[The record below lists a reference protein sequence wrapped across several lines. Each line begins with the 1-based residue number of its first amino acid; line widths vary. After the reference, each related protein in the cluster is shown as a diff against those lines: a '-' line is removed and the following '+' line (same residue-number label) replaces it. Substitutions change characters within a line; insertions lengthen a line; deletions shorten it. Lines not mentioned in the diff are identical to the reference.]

1 MTEKLRHKREYY
13 FYMYFKK
20 SELAKETRE
29 LVTQLN
35 LTKKEI
41 IESETYLKAVQY
53 SDMPKNLSS
62 NPDKILDNYIRREDK
77 IENIENRI
85 QKALKKQE
93 NDFLIFDNIDKMVED
108 LTEIQRQVF
117 IMTYRDHTR
126 RVETAYNLCVSERTI
141 QYIKKEILEK
151 ADFIQED

>member
-29 LVTQLN
+29 LILQLN

-41 IESETYLKAVQY
+41 IESETFLKAVQY

-77 IENIENRI
+77 IENIDNRI

-117 IMTYRDHTR
+117 VMTYRDHTR

>member
-41 IESETYLKAVQY
+41 IESETFLKAVQY
-53 SDMPKNLSS
+53 SDMPKNIGS
-62 NPDKILDNYIRREDK
+62 NPDKILDNYMRREDK

-93 NDFLIFDNIDKMVED
+93 NDFLIFDSIDKLVED

-117 IMTYRDHTR
+117 ILTYRDHTR
-126 RVETAYNLCVSERTI
+126 RVETAYNLCMSERTI

>member
-35 LTKKEI
+35 FTKKEI

-53 SDMPKNLSS
+53 SDMPKNIGS

-93 NDFLIFDNIDKMVED
+93 NDFLIFDSIDKMVED

-126 RVETAYNLCVSERTI
+126 RVETAYNLCISERTI

>member
-20 SELAKETRE
+20 AELAKETRE
-29 LVTQLN
+29 LILQLN

-53 SDMPKNLSS
+53 TDMPKNLSS
-62 NPDKILDNYIRREDK
+62 NPDKILDNLIKREDK
-77 IENIENRI
+77 IENIDNRI

-93 NDFLIFDNIDKMVED
+93 DDFLIFDNIDKMVED

>member
-20 SELAKETRE
+20 AELAKETRE
-29 LVTQLN
+29 LILQLN

-53 SDMPKNLSS
+53 TDMPKNLSS
-62 NPDKILDNYIRREDK
+62 NPDKILDTLIKREDK
-77 IENIENRI
+77 IENIDNRI
-85 QKALKKQE
+85 QKALKKQV
-93 NDFLIFDNIDKMVED
+93 NDFLIFDSIDKMVED

-126 RVETAYNLCVSERTI
+126 RVETAYNLCVSERTV

>member
-13 FYMYFKK
+13 FYMYFRKA
-20 SELAKETRE
+20 EIAKETRE
-29 LVTQLN
+29 LIEQLN

-41 IESETYLKAVQY
+41 IESETFLKAVQY
-53 SDMPKNLSS
+53 SDMPKNIGS

-93 NDFLIFDNIDKMVED
+93 NDFLIFDSIDKMVED

-117 IMTYRDHTR
+117 VMTYRDHTR

>member
-20 SELAKETRE
+20 AELAKETRE
-29 LVTQLN
+29 LILQLN
-35 LTKKEI
+35 LTKREI
-41 IESETYLKAVQY
+41 IKSETYLKAVQY
-53 SDMPKNLSS
+53 TDMPKNLSS

-93 NDFLIFDNIDKMVED
+93 NDFLIFDSIDKMVED

>member
-29 LVTQLN
+29 LILQLN

-53 SDMPKNLSS
+53 TDMPKNLSS
-62 NPDKILDNYIRREDK
+62 NPDKILDTLIKREDK
-77 IENIENRI
+77 IENIDNRI

-117 IMTYRDHTR
+117 VMTYRDHTR
-126 RVETAYNLCVSERTI
+126 RVETAYNLCVSERTV

>member
-53 SDMPKNLSS
+53 SDMPKNIGS

-77 IENIENRI
+77 IENIDNRI

>member
-93 NDFLIFDNIDKMVED
+93 NDFLIFDSIDKMVED

>member
-53 SDMPKNLSS
+53 SDMPKNIGS

-77 IENIENRI
+77 IENIDNRI

-93 NDFLIFDNIDKMVED
+93 NDFLIFDSIDKMVED

-141 QYIKKEILEK
+141 QYVKKEILEK

>member
-20 SELAKETRE
+20 AELAKETRE
-29 LVTQLN
+29 LIEQLN
-35 LTKKEI
+35 LTKREI

-53 SDMPKNLSS
+53 SDMPKNIGN
-62 NPDKILDNYIRREDK
+62 NPDKILDNLIKREDK
-77 IENIENRI
+77 IENIDNRI

-93 NDFLIFDNIDKMVED
+93 DDFLIFDNIDKMVED

-117 IMTYRDHTR
+117 VLTYRDHTR

-151 ADFIQED
+151 ADFVQED

>member
-41 IESETYLKAVQY
+41 IESETFLKAVQY
-53 SDMPKNLSS
+53 SDMPKNIGS

-93 NDFLIFDNIDKMVED
+93 NDFLILDSIDKMVED

>member
-41 IESETYLKAVQY
+41 IESETFLKAVQY
-53 SDMPKNLSS
+53 SDMPKNIGS
-62 NPDKILDNYIRREDK
+62 NPDKIIDNYIRREDK

-93 NDFLIFDNIDKMVED
+93 NDFLIFDSIDKMVED

>member
-20 SELAKETRE
+20 AELAKETRE
-29 LVTQLN
+29 LILQLN

-41 IESETYLKAVQY
+41 IESETFLKAVQY
-53 SDMPKNLSS
+53 SDMPKNIGS

-85 QKALKKQE
+85 QKALKKKE
-93 NDFLIFDNIDKMVED
+93 NDFVIFDNIDKMIED

-126 RVETAYNLCVSERTI
+126 RVETAYNLCVSERTL

>member
-20 SELAKETRE
+20 AEIAKETRE
-29 LVTQLN
+29 LIEQLN
-35 LTKKEI
+35 LTKREI

-53 SDMPKNLSS
+53 TDMPKNLSS
-62 NPDKILDNYIRREDK
+62 NSDKIIDNYIRREDK
-77 IENIENRI
+77 IENIDTRI

-93 NDFLIFDNIDKMVED
+93 NDFLIFDNIDKMFQD

-117 IMTYRDHTR
+117 ILTYKDHTR
-126 RVETAYNLCVSERTI
+126 RVETAYNLCVSERTV

>member
-20 SELAKETRE
+20 AELAKETRE
-29 LVTQLN
+29 LILQLN

-41 IESETYLKAVQY
+41 IESETFLKAVQY
-53 SDMPKNLSS
+53 SDMPKNIGS

-77 IENIENRI
+77 IENIDNRI

>member
-29 LVTQLN
+29 LIEQLN

-41 IESETYLKAVQY
+41 IKSETFLKAVQY
-53 SDMPKNLSS
+53 SDMPKSIGS
-62 NPDKILDNYIRREDK
+62 NPDKILDNLIKREDK
-77 IENIENRI
+77 IENIDNRI

-93 NDFLIFDNIDKMVED
+93 NDFIIFDKIDEMIED

>member
-20 SELAKETRE
+20 AELAKETRE
-29 LVTQLN
+29 LISQLN

-41 IESETYLKAVQY
+41 IESETFLKAVQY
-53 SDMPKNLSS
+53 SDMPKNIGS

-93 NDFLIFDNIDKMVED
+93 NDFLIFDSIDKMVED

>member
-41 IESETYLKAVQY
+41 IESETFLKAVQY
-53 SDMPKNLSS
+53 SDMPKNIGS
-62 NPDKILDNYIRREDK
+62 NPDKILDTLIKREDK
-77 IENIENRI
+77 IENIDNRI

-93 NDFLIFDNIDKMVED
+93 NDFLIFDSIDKMVED

-126 RVETAYNLCVSERTI
+126 RVETAYNLCISERTI

>member
-53 SDMPKNLSS
+53 SDMPKNIGS
-62 NPDKILDNYIRREDK
+62 NPDKILP
-77 IENIENRI
+77 
-85 QKALKKQE
+85 
-93 NDFLIFDNIDKMVED
+93 
-108 LTEIQRQVF
+108 
-117 IMTYRDHTR
+117 YRFPP
-126 RVETAYNLCVSERTI
+126 YNLVYL
-141 QYIKKEILEK
+141 Q
-151 ADFIQED
+151 

>member
-20 SELAKETRE
+20 AELAKETRE
-29 LVTQLN
+29 LIKQLN

-53 SDMPKNLSS
+53 SDMPKNIGS
-62 NPDKILDNYIRREDK
+62 NPDKILDGIIKREDK
-77 IENIENRI
+77 IENINNRI
-85 QKALKKQE
+85 QKALQKQE
-93 NDFLIFDNIDKMVED
+93 NDFLIFDKIDKMFED

-117 IMTYRDHTR
+117 VMTYRDHTR
-126 RVETAYNLCVSERTI
+126 RVETAYNLCVSERTV
-141 QYIKKEILEK
+141 QYVKKEILEK

>member
-1 MTEKLRHKREYY
+1 MTEKLRHKREYD

-20 SELAKETRE
+20 AELAKETRE
-29 LVTQLN
+29 LILQLN

-41 IESETYLKAVQY
+41 IESETFLKAVQY
-53 SDMPKNLSS
+53 SDMPKNIGS

-77 IENIENRI
+77 IENIDNRI

>member
-20 SELAKETRE
+20 AELAKETRE
-29 LVTQLN
+29 LILQLN

-62 NPDKILDNYIRREDK
+62 NPDKILDTLIKREDK
-77 IENIENRI
+77 IENIDNRI
-85 QKALKKQE
+85 QKALMKQE
-93 NDFLIFDNIDKMVED
+93 NDFIIFDKIDEMVED

-117 IMTYRDHTR
+117 ILTYRDHTR

>member
-29 LVTQLN
+29 LISQLN

-62 NPDKILDNYIRREDK
+62 NPDKILDNLIKREDK
-77 IENIENRI
+77 IENIDNRI

-93 NDFLIFDNIDKMVED
+93 DDFLIFDRIDKMVED

-117 IMTYRDHTR
+117 VLTYRDHTR
-126 RVETAYNLCVSERTI
+126 RVETAYNLCVSERTV

>member
-20 SELAKETRE
+20 AELAKETKE
-29 LVTQLN
+29 LIKQLN

-53 SDMPKNLSS
+53 SDMPKNASS
-62 NPDKILDNYIRREDK
+62 NPDKILDTLIKREDK
-77 IENIENRI
+77 IENIDNRI
-85 QKALKKQE
+85 QKALQKQE
-93 NDFLIFDNIDKMVED
+93 NDFLIFDKIDKMFED
-108 LTEIQRQVF
+108 LTEMQRQVF
-117 IMTYRDHTR
+117 LMTYRDHTR

-141 QYIKKEILEK
+141 QYVKKEILEK

>member
-62 NPDKILDNYIRREDK
+62 NPDKILDTLIKREDK
-77 IENIENRI
+77 IENIDNRI

-93 NDFLIFDNIDKMVED
+93 NDFLIFDSIDKMVED

-126 RVETAYNLCVSERTI
+126 RVETAYNLCVSERTV

>member
-20 SELAKETRE
+20 TELAKETRE

-35 LTKKEI
+35 LTKKET

-53 SDMPKNLSS
+53 SDMPKNICS
-62 NPDKILDNYIRREDK
+62 NPDKILDTLIKREDK
-77 IENIENRI
+77 IENIDNRI

-117 IMTYRDHTR
+117 VMTYRDHTR

-151 ADFIQED
+151 ANFIQED

>member
-29 LVTQLN
+29 LIEQLN
-35 LTKKEI
+35 LTKREI

-62 NPDKILDNYIRREDK
+62 NPDKILDTLIKREDK

-93 NDFLIFDNIDKMVED
+93 NDFIVFDKIDKMVED

>member
-41 IESETYLKAVQY
+41 IESETFLKAVQY
-53 SDMPKNLSS
+53 SDMPKNIGS

-93 NDFLIFDNIDKMVED
+93 NDFLIFDSIDKMVED

>member
-20 SELAKETRE
+20 AELAKETRE
-29 LVTQLN
+29 LILQLN

-53 SDMPKNLSS
+53 SDMPKNIGS

-77 IENIENRI
+77 IENIDNRI

-126 RVETAYNLCVSERTI
+126 RVETAYNLCVSERTV

>member
-53 SDMPKNLSS
+53 SDMPKNIGS

-93 NDFLIFDNIDKMVED
+93 NDFLIFDSIDKMVED

-117 IMTYRDHTR
+117 ILTYRDHTR
-126 RVETAYNLCVSERTI
+126 RVETAYNLCVSERTV

>member
-20 SELAKETRE
+20 AELAKETRE
-29 LVTQLN
+29 LILQLN

-53 SDMPKNLSS
+53 TDMPKSIGS
-62 NPDKILDNYIRREDK
+62 NPDKILDNLIKREDK
-77 IENIENRI
+77 IENIDNRI

-93 NDFLIFDNIDKMVED
+93 DDFLIFDNIDKMVED

-117 IMTYRDHTR
+117 VLTYRDHTR
-126 RVETAYNLCVSERTI
+126 RVETAYNLCVSERTV

-151 ADFIQED
+151 ANFIQEY

>member
-20 SELAKETRE
+20 AEIAKETRE
-29 LVTQLN
+29 LIEQLN

-41 IESETYLKAVQY
+41 IESETFLKAVQY
-53 SDMPKNLSS
+53 SDMPKNLNS
-62 NPDKILDNYIRREDK
+62 NPDKILDNLIKREDK
-77 IENIENRI
+77 IENIDNRI

-93 NDFLIFDNIDKMVED
+93 NDFLIFDKIDEMVED

-117 IMTYRDHTR
+117 ILTYRDHTR

>member
-29 LVTQLN
+29 LILQLN

-53 SDMPKNLSS
+53 TDMPKNLSS
-62 NPDKILDNYIRREDK
+62 NPDKILDTLIKREDK
-77 IENIENRI
+77 IENIDNRI

>member
-53 SDMPKNLSS
+53 SDMPKNIGS

-93 NDFLIFDNIDKMVED
+93 NDFLIFDSIDKMVED

>member
-53 SDMPKNLSS
+53 SDMPKNIGS

-93 NDFLIFDNIDKMVED
+93 NDFLIFDSIDKMVED

-141 QYIKKEILEK
+141 QYIKQEILEK